1 MTAVRSKE
9 RWALGAAALAGI
21 QVGACIAG
29 SRWLMREQGSAD
41 VQALG
46 PLSLTFLRYAIA
58 WATLLPLLA
67 LVGGTRA
74 SLARLTAGDA
84 VRVALLGIV
93 QFGLLIALLNF
104 GLKHVDAG
112 LGALLFATFP
122 LMTLAIATAVG
133 HERFDG
139 LLAAGVLLSIVGV
152 GVALGVRPQM
162 GGAAVAL
169 GAACVLGAALCGALC
184 SVLYR
189 PLLIR
194 HATLPLG
201 TLAMGAAV
209 VTLLPAAGGEG
220 LVMQARAL
228 SPVAWAVVAAVGLS
242 SGISYWMWLWA
253 LKHTAPTKATT
264 FLALSPVTA
273 ALIGMLALGE
283 PIGAGLVGGVLCI
296 LLGLVLTA
304 SRSIS
309 PASAPHSP

>member
-1 MTAVRSKE
+1 VTTE
-9 RWALGAAALAGI
+9 RLALAAAALVGI

-29 SRWLMREQGSAD
+29 SRWLVHD
-41 VQALG
+41 IG
-46 PLSLTFLRYAIA
+46 PLSLTFLRYAVALAI
-58 WATLLPLLA
+58 LLPLLA

-74 SLARLTAGDA
+74 SLARLTAADA
-84 VRVALLGIV
+84 MRVALLGIV
-93 QFGLLIALLNF
+93 QFGVLIALLNF

-122 LMTLAIATAVG
+122 LMTLAIATVAG
-133 HERFDG
+133 HERFDAP
-139 LLAAGVLLSIVGV
+139 LAAGVLLTIAGV
-152 GVALGVRPQM
+152 GLALGVHPPPM
-162 GGAAVAL
+162 TGAGFML
-169 GAACVLGAALCGALC
+169 GAACVLLAALCGAVC

-189 PLLIR
+189 PLLQR

-209 VTLLPAAGGEG
+209 LALMPAAAAEG
-220 LVMQARAL
+220 LFAPARAL
-228 SPVAWAVVAAVGLS
+228 SFAQWAAVIAIGLS
-242 SGISYWMWLWA
+242 SGVGYWMWLWV

-273 ALIGMLALGE
+273 ASIGLFALGE
-283 PIGAGLVGGVLCI
+283 PISAGLVIGVVCI
-296 LLGLVLTA
+296 LLGLMLTA